1 MSQGYPQQCL
11 RSRRVDRMNG
21 IFDRMI
27 IDSISSVWL
36 LEFSFKKT
44 DGLQLGRG
52 PGKIGQHAAREWPG
66 KLHSILAWGTS
77 RKNKTT
83 ACSPGGRPGTKST
96 AFSPGGHPGTKSTA
110 FSPGGHPGKIAQ
122 HSPLGDTQKI
132 SSRSLP
138 GGVSTTAGRANTIGI
153 SRSPSRVKECWCT
166 APTGVGTPHIPTSEG
181 EGRSPPGSALPRRT
195 SLGSVARLAAHWNMT
210 AIIPEGRSAAILQ
223 DREARNDLRRVLPLY
238 PPGPR
243 ERQASNDA
251 LSLSPGP
258 GRSDHLRDQPLTPPT
273 FRT

>member
-1 MSQGYPQQCL
+1 MPPE
-11 RSRRVDRMNG
+11 NG
-21 IFDRMI
+21 Q
-27 IDSISSVWL
+27 
-36 LEFSFKKT
+36 E
-44 DGLQLGRG
+44 
-52 PGKIGQHAAREWPG
+52 

-77 RKNKTT
+77 RKNQTT
-83 ACSPGGRPGTKST
+83 AFSPGGRPGKNR
-96 AFSPGGHPGTKSTA
+96 
-110 FSPGGHPGKIAQ
+110 Q
-122 HSPLGDTQKI
+122 HSPLGDTQEQNRQHSPLGDTQEKLHSI
-132 SSRSLP
+132 LP
-138 GGVSTTAGRANTIGI
+138 WGTPKKSVRAVCRGGVSTTAGRANTIGI

-166 APTGVGTPHIPTSEG
+166 ALTGVGTPHIPTSEG

-273 FRT
+273 FKA